1 MSLHQLFHNPKKCLH
16 VPIWEPLILGAT
28 HFPEVICPNMTLI
41 CPEGLGDHLVKILAY
56 SNNPEYD
63 KKQSVI
69 FSTKYL
75 LMIFSVKT
83 CLEHLPR
90 SFQHSTNFFITGN
103 RQYIIYRGFLDI
115 PLHSKFSWKDC
126 TAASSSTVNTVCL
139 LVKKIY
145 WGFNGRNSKW

>member
-69 FSTKYL
+69 FLTKYL

-90 SFQHSTNFFITGN
+90 SFQLT
-103 RQYIIYRGFLDI
+103 
-115 PLHSKFSWKDC
+115 
-126 TAASSSTVNTVCL
+126 SSLQEIGS
-139 LVKKIY
+139 I
-145 WGFNGRNSKW
+145 